1 MERAFLEFEKPIE
14 ELERKIDDLKV
25 LQEEGATEIADEIA
39 GIEKQLQKLY
49 YDIYTNLSRWQ
60 RVQLARHPVR
70 PYFLDYVNYI
80 TEDFFEIH
88 GDGCFRDDPGL
99 ICGLARIEKRSL
111 ILMGHE
117 KGRTTKERIKRN
129 FGMAHPEGY
138 RKALRVAKLAA
149 KFEKPIVSLVDTPG
163 AYPGIGAEERGQAQA
178 IAINIREFACL
189 PIPII
194 VIIIGEGGSGGALG
208 IGVGDTV
215 AIMQYAYYSV
225 ISPEGCASILWKDP
239 SKADEAAEAL
249 KITAQDLLELGV
261 VDKIIPEPPGGAH
274 RDPKSAASTIKDFIL
289 KEIDRLSKIPTQELL
304 LSRMEKFQNM
314 GIVQYN
320 GKKQE

>member
-99 ICGLARIEKRSL
+99 ICGLARIERKSL
-111 ILMGHE
+111 ILMGQE
-117 KGRTTKERIKRN
+117 KGRTTKERVKRN

-138 RKALRVAKLAA
+138 RKALRVARFAA
-149 KFEKPIVSLVDTPG
+149 KFGKPIVSLVDTPG

-178 IAINIREFACL
+178 IAINIREFASL
-189 PIPII
+189 PTPII

-274 RDPKSAASTIKDFIL
+274 RDPKLAASTIKDFIL